1 MRIHYVKDREMNIRE
16 YSKILDKFFSGSSSA
31 EDNRLLRDMPEE
43 EMETLFDEYA
53 RNKWENRSREM
64 PEDVRLRIK
73 AELLRKIHDRDSGTG
88 KLDASGRTSDRENGG
103 ARTGIFSRRSR
114 KLPKHILVRT
124 AVAAGICLAA
134 VLGYAVSE
142 YGREPQT
149 FEVIAD
155 RGQKSS
161 VTLPDGTAV
170 TLNSASRI
178 TWRSDY
184 NRKNRTVGLEGEA
197 YFEVAKNEK
206 VPFTVRTDKMD
217 ITALGTE
224 FDVKAYEEDRHVT
237 ATLVKGSIR
246 ADFDGQSEILVPDQ
260 YIVVDK
266 TTGKSEVVTAENPE
280 YLVPWKNDELLFAG
294 ETLEE
299 IALILE
305 RMYDMEVVFMDEA
318 AKDFSYTGLIRNSSL
333 HNVLELISGTSPV
346 RYTISGNVIAFSDA
360 D

>member
-1 MRIHYVKDREMNIRE
+1 MQSPKKIFIRVA
-16 YSKILDKFFSGSSSA
+16 I
-31 EDNRLLRDMPEE
+31 
-43 EMETLFDEYA
+43 
-53 RNKWENRSREM
+53 
-64 PEDVRLRIK
+64 
-73 AELLRKIHDRDSGTG
+73 
-88 KLDASGRTSDRENGG
+88 
-103 ARTGIFSRRSR
+103 
-114 KLPKHILVRT
+114 
-124 AVAAGICLAA
+124 AAGICLAA
-134 VLGYAVSE
+134 ILGYTAAE
-142 YGREPQT
+142 YGHRQQT

-237 ATLVKGSIR
+237 ATLLKGSIR
-246 ADFDGQSEILVPDQ
+246 ADFGGQSEILVPDQ

-266 TTGKSEVVTAENPE
+266 TTGESEVVTAENPE

-299 IALILE
+299 IALVLE
-305 RMYDMEVVFMDEA
+305 RMYDMEVVFMDET
-318 AKDFSYTGLIRNSSL
+318 AKAFSYTGLIRNSSL

-360 D
+360 G

>member
-1 MRIHYVKDREMNIRE
+1 MNIRE
-16 YSKILDKFFSGSSSA
+16 YSKILDKFFSGASSS
-31 EDNRLLRDMPEE
+31 EEHRLLRDMPEE

-73 AELLRKIHDRDSGTG
+73 AELLRKIHD
-88 KLDASGRTSDRENGG
+88 
-103 ARTGIFSRRSR
+103 I
-114 KLPKHILVRT
+114 PKHILVRT

-206 VPFTVRTDKMD
+206 VPFTVSTDKMD

-224 FDVKAYEEDRHVT
+224 FDVKAYEEDSHVT

-266 TTGKSEVVTAENPE
+266 TTGESEVVTAENPE

-299 IALILE
+299 IALVLE

-346 RYTISGNVIAFSDA
+346 RYTISGNIIAFSDA

>member
-73 AELLRKIHDRDSGTG
+73 AKLLRKIHDIP
-88 KLDASGRTSDRENGG
+88 KL
-103 ARTGIFSRRSR
+103 
-114 KLPKHILVRT
+114 ILART

-237 ATLVKGSIR
+237 ATLLKGSIR

-266 TTGKSEVVTAENPE
+266 TTGESEVVTAENPE

-299 IALILE
+299 IALVLE
-305 RMYDMEVVFMDEA
+305 RMYDMEVVFMDET
-318 AKDFSYTGLIRNSSL
+318 AKAFSYTGLIRNSSL

-360 D
+360 G